1 MDEMLGAFGPEI
13 LEKSKRGLENLE
25 RVTKAS
31 KKTVYD
37 AEKGCPTYFTLLHF
51 VLELLIL
58 KAKYG

>member
-1 MDEMLGAFGPEI
+1 MLHAIRPEI
-13 LEKSKRGLENLE
+13 LLKSPNGLENLE

-31 KKTVYD
+31 KETMYGV
-37 AEKGCPTYFTLLHF
+37 EKGCLTHWTMLRF